1 MKKLDSHNI
10 MTLPRILDT
19 QLDFTDVIDVV
30 MRREQTVGMIN
41 MKVNYRRTFEKQ
53 REEAWEKRQKEREE
67 FLNKMSPVEREI
79 YLLNEKKRVEEAFQ
93 TMAMAQSFLKDSP
106 YSKL

>member
-1 MKKLDSHNI
+1 MSKGW
-10 MTLPRILDT
+10 
-19 QLDFTDVIDVV
+19 F
-30 MRREQTVGMIN
+30 G

-53 REEAWEKRQKEREE
+53 REEAWEKRQKERED
-67 FLNKMSPVEREI
+67 FLNKMSPEEREV

-93 TMAMAQSFLKDSP
+93 TMALAQSMLKDNP